1 MVSVH
6 SKKRGKWR
14 RPAVELHNI
23 NFLFTYDITPSLLF
37 NAVVPLHTVA
47 IQFGRKQ
54 VWTVVSP
61 VPLPLTASYVTMS
74 PVIEDVHAEDESVPP
89 TIYS

>member
-1 MVSVH
+1 MRERRLDKIFHKFFLNGWTDEWSVFIQ
-6 SKKRGKWR
+6 KKRGKWR

-54 VWTVVSP
+54 V
-61 VPLPLTASYVTMS
+61 
-74 PVIEDVHAEDESVPP
+74 
-89 TIYS
+89 